1 MSATNYRPR
10 IVIDVTLE
18 QRDLLSKY
26 FAYGEQRRI
35 FQVILTD
42 MTTLLN
48 EFGYDFVSFMLQ
60 REFSYR
66 TLMEAHLADRRPIH
80 SSIHHKD
87 N

>member
-1 MSATNYRPR
+1 MPATYRPR
-10 IVIDVTLE
+10 VVIDVTPE
-18 QRDLLSKY
+18 QRELLSKY
-26 FAYGEQRRI
+26 LAYGEQRRI

-66 TLMEAHLADRRPIH
+66 TLLEAHRADRGFTHPSVH
-80 SSIHHKD
+80 YND

>member
-1 MSATNYRPR
+1 MSAIYRPR
-10 IVIDVTLE
+10 IVVDITPE
-18 QRDLLSKY
+18 QREMLNKY
-26 FAYGEQRRI
+26 LAYGEQRRI
-35 FQVILTD
+35 FQVFLTD

-66 TLMEAHLADRRPIH
+66 QLMEAHIAYRGFAHPDLQP
-80 SSIHHKD
+80 SD